1 MKVVMAKSE
10 ERPLTFVQVL
20 GEEYR
25 ILREG
30 EWSATTEQEL
40 IRKMD
45 GQGPPLSALCI
56 SGGGIRSATF
66 ALGVIQALAE
76 KGILAGFDYLS
87 TVSGGGYIG
96 GWLTAWKQREK
107 GLDKII
113 QQLRPIASDS
123 KPGEPDPVQHLRE
136 YNNYLTPKLG
146 LFSIDTWTLAATI
159 GRNMLLN
166 WLVLVPILLF
176 VLMVPRLV
184 LALARLGVTIQGGMA
199 DYAGGAIVNAIPVV
213 SGTLFAIA
221 VFNALRYLPEVGNK
235 NRSEFDFLKYCLAPL
250 IGAAVTFVAFDSW
263 HYSNDP
269 GTPTV
274 LPEFSDLLLWFT
286 VSCAAGWVAYLIV
299 GGKAIWRRPR
309 AIAGLSIAILLVG
322 GSTATCAW
330 LLTAKFYQDAT
341 WAVYVTVASP
351 LLLLAFM
358 LAVVLFVGFTSN
370 LLKDEDREWLSRA
383 GAWVLLYVV
392 SWVVLCVLV
401 LLAPSWVLKSTGF
414 WKRAFLAVSGAAGG
428 GISALGG
435 LSSKTKV
442 QKGGEKPELSTGG
455 LILDVA
461 AKLAAPVFVAVFLTG
476 LAILTDWLLFKTGL
490 LAGTG
495 TPWREHG
502 FVIENTHVVSL
513 LVLALAFLGFGV
525 LMGHFININKFS
537 LHGMYR
543 NRLIRAY
550 LGASGNRNDANKF
563 TGFAESDNLRMSELQ
578 PGLKPFHVFN
588 MALNLVHGSR
598 LAWQQRKAESFT
610 VTPLYSGHC
619 TLGYRPSDQYGGP
632 KGITLGTAMTIS
644 GAAASPNM
652 GYHSSPVIGFIMTLF
667 NARLGAWMGNPGQAG
682 ARTWKESGPHSA
694 IGSLMKEALGLTNDT
709 SEYVYLSDGG
719 HFENLATYE
728 MVRRGCRNIVVL
740 DSGCDLDFKYED
752 LGNALRKIRI
762 DQKVPI
768 EFDDTLKLL
777 FARQTRFAVATIRYS
792 ALDKQRKDGYL
803 LYVKPIMLGGEPPDV
818 IAYQGANLDF
828 PHQSTSDQWFNESQT
843 ESYRMLGVHT
853 VNEICASW
861 DGAGGLNGLFE
872 HIRIR
877 NRTDTSTHQPALEF
891 GRSA

>member
-1 MKVVMAKSE
+1 MKVAMTKS
-10 ERPLTFVQVL
+10 ERPLKFVQVL
-20 GEEYR
+20 AEEYK

-40 IRKMD
+40 IRSMD
-45 GQGPPLSALCI
+45 GQESPLSALCI

-66 ALGVIQALAE
+66 ALGAIQALAE
-76 KGILAGFDYLS
+76 RGILTGFDYLS
-87 TVSGGGYIG
+87 TVSGGGYVG
-96 GWLTAWKQREK
+96 GWLTAWKQREN
-107 GLDKII
+107 GLDQIVPK
-113 QQLRPIASDS
+113 LKPISPEP
-123 KPGEPDPVQHLRE
+123 KPGDPDPVQHLRE

-146 LFSIDTWTLAATI
+146 MLSTDTWTLAATI

-176 VLMVPRLV
+176 ILMVPRLV
-184 LALARLGVTIQGGMA
+184 LALARLGVTMQDSMIEDALGTL
-199 DYAGGAIVNAIPVV
+199 VFVIPVI
-213 SGTLFAIA
+213 SGTLFAVA
-221 VFNALRYLPEVGNK
+221 VFNALRYLPGVGNK
-235 NRSEFDFLKYCLAPL
+235 NRSEFDFLKYCLAPF

-263 HYSNDP
+263 YNSNDP
-269 GTPTV
+269 GYATN
-274 LPEFSDLLLWFT
+274 LPNFRDLLLWITISAF
-286 VSCAAGWVAYLIV
+286 AGWIAYLIV
-299 GGKAIWRRPR
+299 GGKAIWGRPR
-309 AIAGLSIAILLVG
+309 AIAGLSVAILLVG

-330 LLTAKFYQDAT
+330 LLTVKFYQEAS
-341 WAVYVTVASP
+341 WAVYVTVAAP
-351 LLLLAFM
+351 LLLLSCMF
-358 LAVVLFVGFTSN
+358 AVVFFIGFTSN

-383 GAWVLLYVV
+383 AAWMLLYIV

-401 LLAPSWVLKSTGF
+401 LLAPSWVLKSAGF
-414 WKRAFLAVSGAAGG
+414 WQRAFLAVAGAAGG

-442 QKGGEKPELSTGG
+442 QKGGDKPELSTGG
-455 LILDVA
+455 LFLNVA
-461 AKLAAPVFVAVFLTG
+461 TKLAAPVFVVVFLTG

-495 TPWREHG
+495 TPWWEHG
-502 FVIENTHVVSL
+502 LVIENTHVVSL
-513 LVLALAFLGFGV
+513 LILALSFLGFGV
-525 LMGHFININKFS
+525 LMGHYININKFS

-550 LGASGNRNDANKF
+550 LGASGNRDDANKF
-563 TGFAESDNLRMSELQ
+563 TGFAQSDNLYMSGLE

-619 TLGYRPSDQYGGP
+619 TLGYRPSRQYGGP
-632 KGITLGTAMTIS
+632 KGITLGTAITIS

-667 NARLGAWMGNPGQAG
+667 NARLGAWMGNPGEAG
-682 ARTWKESGPHSA
+682 AKTWKESGPRSA

-719 HFENLATYE
+719 HFENLAMYE

-768 EFDDTLKLL
+768 EFDDSLKLL
-777 FARQTRFAVATIRYS
+777 LARQTRFAVATIQYS
-792 ALDKQRKDGYL
+792 ALDNQRKDGYL
-803 LYVKPIMLGGEPPDV
+803 LYIKPIMIGGEPPDV
-818 IAYQGANLDF
+818 VAYQGGNPHF

-853 VNEICASW
+853 VNEICANW
-861 DGAGGLNGLFE
+861 DGVGGLDRLFE
-872 HIRIR
+872 HIRVK
-877 NRTDTSTHQPALEF
+877 NHPDASTRQPALEF
-891 GRSA
+891 GRLA